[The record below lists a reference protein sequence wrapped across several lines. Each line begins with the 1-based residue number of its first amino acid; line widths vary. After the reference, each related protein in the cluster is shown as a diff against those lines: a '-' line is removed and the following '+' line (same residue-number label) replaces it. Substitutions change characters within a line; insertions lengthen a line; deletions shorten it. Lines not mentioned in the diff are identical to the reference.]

1 MKELKQLG
9 HDPICVVRNPD
20 KASEVLGTDARTVV
34 AELTDRSALKR
45 AFEGVTSVFVVT
57 GHNPNMVEQQNNVLD
72 AASGPGGF
80 LKAVLEEIPAANG
93 VWFDFS
99 ETMQGTA
106 RENLAAFNGRVSYTT
121 GDLSDLTEAGPAEG
135 FDLVTTSRATHHLL
149 ITDLGKFYASAASR
163 LRKGGW
169 IANIDSFN
177 SGPEWKARLSTL
189 NRTLSGRERDDSGPS
204 SHPHINEPASL
215 KDHMA
220 CLRAAG
226 FGQPEIPWKSFAGG
240 LLVTQ
245 KR

>member
-1 MKELKQLG
+1 MAENTALTTGWNETYARDWLLG
-9 HDPICVVRNPD
+9 DEGNQRFLYPW
-20 KASEVLGTDARTVV
+20 KMAAVLAN
-34 AELTDRSALKR
+34 L
-45 AFEGVTSVFVVT
+45 EG
-57 GHNPNMVEQQNNVLD
+57 GINNVLD

-121 GDLSDLTEAGPAEG
+121 GDLTDLTEAGPAEG

-240 LLVTQ
+240 LLVAQ